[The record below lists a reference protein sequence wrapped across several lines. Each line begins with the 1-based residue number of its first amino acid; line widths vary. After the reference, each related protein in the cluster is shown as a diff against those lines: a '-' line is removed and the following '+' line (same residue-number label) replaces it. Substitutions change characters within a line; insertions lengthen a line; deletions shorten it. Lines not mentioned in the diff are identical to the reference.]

1 MLRGKN
7 GNGMTISLKF
17 ETVLDGIDYI
27 EKNFTVIDTINI
39 DQYVTSPIELYLRLQ
54 KNYKNEYSKNERIIL
69 VVTQDFYK
77 DNQPGIMLHSIQNM
91 LDDID
96 ISNFFMCVVTTN
108 SNIVDEYQNLQQNI
122 NITNKFFNFLICQ
135 GDFVRHV
142 ATTQTVFTK
151 YHSFE
156 KNFDHVSELTEKH
169 KNYLLNS
176 TTFCMAPW
184 VGVSVSTTGQVKA
197 CPISTT
203 VVGNCNSQ
211 SLKEIWNSSEMKLL
225 RTNMLSEQT
234 IPSCKN
240 CYNNQQLGI
249 KSLRNSYNKSFV
261 KRAYKVD
268 STASDGYLEDF
279 SLNFIDARVTN
290 LCNLVCRTCDS
301 QNSSSWHRPA
311 VALKLANNSDPVLLV
326 AGRSDSDLISQ
337 VIDHAEHLD
346 RIYFCGGEPMMIKQ
360 FYDLLEVLDSKSRHD
375 IELIY
380 NINLTRLSLKHQN
393 IFDLWKNFRNI
404 SIGASLDGEYERGEY
419 IRIGTNWNDVLINRQ
434 KILDQRPDI
443 DFYARSTV
451 SILNVLHLPDFH
463 KSWCEKG
470 LINPDQFDIG
480 ILFEP
485 VHFAIH
491 TAPDWLKDQIKNKY
505 QKHIEWLRPKDRLGR
520 ATNGFQSVLNQIET
534 PGNFDKDTF
543 WREINLLD
551 SMYKMKFDNVFP
563 ELKNLPR

>member
-1 MLRGKN
+1 MPISKFA
-7 GNGMTISLKF
+7 TI
-17 ETVLDGIDYI
+17 LDGINYI
-27 EKNFTVIDTINI
+27 EKNFTVVDTIYV
-39 DQYVTSPIELYLRLQ
+39 DQYIATPIDLYLRLQ
-54 KNYKNEYSKNERIIL
+54 KNYKNEYSANERIVL

-77 DNQPGIMLHSIQNM
+77 DHQPGIMLHSIQNM

-96 ISNFFMCVVTTN
+96 ISNFFVCFVTTN
-108 SNIVDEYQNLQQNI
+108 SDIQNEYETLQQTTNI
-122 NITNKFFNFLICQ
+122 INKFEDFFICQ
-135 GDFVRHV
+135 GSWSRHI
-142 ATTQTVFTK
+142 ATTQVVFTK
-151 YHSFE
+151 YHSFQ
-156 KNFDHVSELTEKH
+156 NYLDQVSKLTEKN
-169 KNYLLNS
+169 KNYLFNS

-184 VGVSVSTTGQVKA
+184 VGVSVSTNGQVKT

-203 VVGNCNSQ
+203 VIGNCNSQ
-211 SLKEIWNSSEMKLL
+211 PLHEIWNSTEMKSL
-225 RTNMLSEQT
+225 RADMLSEQT

-240 CYNNQQLGI
+240 CYNNEQLGI

-268 STASDGYLEDF
+268 STASDGYLDDF
-279 SLNFIDARVTN
+279 SLNFIDARFTN

-301 QNSSSWHRPA
+301 QNSSSWHRPS
-311 VALKLANNSDPVLLV
+311 VALKLTTKHTPALLV
-326 AGRSDSDLISQ
+326 AGRSDSDLIDQ
-337 VIDHAEHLD
+337 VIDHVEHLD

-434 KILDQRPDI
+434 QMIDQRPDI

-463 KSWCEKG
+463 KSWSEKG

-485 VHFAIH
+485 LHFAIH
-491 TAPDWLKDQIKNKY
+491 TAPDWLKDQIRNKY
-505 QKHIEWLRPKDRLGR
+505 QAHLEWLRPKDRLGR
-520 ATNGFQSVLNQIET
+520 ATNGFQSVLNRIET
-534 PGNFDKDTF
+534 PGNFDKDNF
-543 WREINLLD
+543 WKEIDLLD
-551 SMYKMKFDNVFP
+551 EMYKMKFHNVFP
-563 ELKNLPR
+563 ELKDLPR

>member
-1 MLRGKN
+1 MAKFA
-7 GNGMTISLKF
+7 TI
-17 ETVLDGIDYI
+17 LDGINYI
-27 EKNFTVIDTINI
+27 EKNFTVVDTIYV
-39 DQYVTSPIELYLRLQ
+39 DQYIATPIDLYLRLQ
-54 KNYKNEYSKNERIIL
+54 KNYKNEYSANERIVL

-77 DNQPGIMLHSIQNM
+77 DHQPGIMLHSIQNM

-96 ISNFFMCVVTTN
+96 ISNFFVCVVTTN
-108 SNIVDEYQNLQQNI
+108 SDIQNEYETLQQNT
-122 NITNKFFNFLICQ
+122 NIINKFENFFICQ
-135 GDFVRHV
+135 GAWSKHI
-142 ATTQTVFTK
+142 ATTQVVFTK
-151 YHSFE
+151 YHSFQ
-156 KNFDHVSELTEKH
+156 NYLDQVSKLTEKN
-169 KNYLLNS
+169 KNYLFNS

-184 VGVSVSTTGQVKA
+184 VGVSVSTNGQVKT
-197 CPISTT
+197 CPISST
-203 VVGNCNSQ
+203 VIGNCNSQ
-211 SLKEIWNSSEMKLL
+211 SLHEIWNSKEMKLL
-225 RTNMLSEQT
+225 RANMLSEQT

-240 CYNNQQLGI
+240 CYNNEQLGI

-261 KRAYKVD
+261 KRVYKID
-268 STASDGYLEDF
+268 STASDGYLDDF
-279 SLNFIDARVTN
+279 SLNFIDARFTN

-301 QNSSSWHRPA
+301 QNSSSWHRPS
-311 VALKLANNSDPVLLV
+311 VALKLTTKHTPALLV
-326 AGRSDSDLISQ
+326 AGRSDSDLIDQ
-337 VIDHAEHLD
+337 VIDHVEHLD

-434 KILDQRPDI
+434 QMIDQRPDI

-463 KSWCEKG
+463 KSWSEKG
-470 LINPDQFDIG
+470 LITPDQYDIG

-485 VHFAIH
+485 LHFAIH

-505 QKHIEWLRPKDRLGR
+505 KKHLEWLRPKDRLGR
-520 ATNGFQSVLNQIET
+520 ATNGFQSVLNRIET
-534 PGNFDKDTF
+534 PGNFDKDNF
-543 WREINLLD
+543 WREIDLLD
-551 SMYKMKFDNVFP
+551 NMYKMKFDDVFP
-563 ELKNLPR
+563 ELKELPR

>member
-1 MLRGKN
+1 MPISKFA
-7 GNGMTISLKF
+7 TI
-17 ETVLDGIDYI
+17 LDGINYI
-27 EKNFTVIDTINI
+27 EKNFTVVDTIYV
-39 DQYVTSPIELYLRLQ
+39 DQYIATPIDLYLRLQ
-54 KNYKNEYSKNERIIL
+54 KNYKNAYSANERIVL

-77 DNQPGIMLHSIQNM
+77 DHQPGIMLHSIQNM

-96 ISNFFMCVVTTN
+96 ISNFFVCFVTTN
-108 SNIVDEYQNLQQNI
+108 SDIQNEYETLQQTTNI
-122 NITNKFFNFLICQ
+122 INKFEDFFICQ
-135 GDFVRHV
+135 GSWSRHI
-142 ATTQTVFTK
+142 ATTQVVFTK
-151 YHSFE
+151 YHSFQ
-156 KNFDHVSELTEKH
+156 NYLDQVSKLTEKN
-169 KNYLLNS
+169 KNYLFNS

-184 VGVSVSTTGQVKA
+184 VGVSVSTNGQVKT

-211 SLKEIWNSSEMKLL
+211 SLHEIWNSTEMKSL
-225 RTNMLSEQT
+225 RADMLSEQT

-240 CYNNQQLGI
+240 CYNNEQLGI

-268 STASDGYLEDF
+268 STASDGYLDDF
-279 SLNFIDARVTN
+279 SLNFIDARFTN

-301 QNSSSWHRPA
+301 QNSSSWHRPS
-311 VALKLANNSDPVLLV
+311 VALKLTTKHTPALLV
-326 AGRSDSDLISQ
+326 AGCSDSDLIDQ
-337 VIDHAEHLD
+337 VIDHVEHLD

-434 KILDQRPDI
+434 QMIDQRPDI

-463 KSWCEKG
+463 KSWSEKG

-485 VHFAIH
+485 LHFAIH
-491 TAPDWLKDQIKNKY
+491 TAPDWLKDQIRNKY
-505 QKHIEWLRPKDRLGR
+505 QAHLEWLRPKDRLGR
-520 ATNGFQSVLNQIET
+520 ATNGFQSVLNRIET
-534 PGNFDKDTF
+534 PGNFDKDNF
-543 WREINLLD
+543 WKEIDLLD
-551 SMYKMKFDNVFP
+551 EMYKMKFHNVFP
-563 ELKNLPR
+563 ELKDLPR

>member
-1 MLRGKN
+1 MPISKFA
-7 GNGMTISLKF
+7 TI
-17 ETVLDGIDYI
+17 LDGINYI
-27 EKNFTVIDTINI
+27 EKNFTVVDTIYV
-39 DQYVTSPIELYLRLQ
+39 DQYIATPIDLYLRLQ
-54 KNYKNEYSKNERIIL
+54 KNYKNAYSANERIVL

-77 DNQPGIMLHSIQNM
+77 DHQPGIMLHSIQNM

-96 ISNFFMCVVTTN
+96 ISNFFVCFVTTN
-108 SNIVDEYQNLQQNI
+108 SDIQNEYETLQQTTNI
-122 NITNKFFNFLICQ
+122 INKFEDFFICQ
-135 GDFVRHV
+135 GSWSRHI
-142 ATTQTVFTK
+142 ATTQVVFTK
-151 YHSFE
+151 YHSFQ
-156 KNFDHVSELTEKH
+156 NYLDQVSKLTEKN
-169 KNYLLNS
+169 KNYLFNS

-184 VGVSVSTTGQVKA
+184 VGVSVSTNGQVKT

-211 SLKEIWNSSEMKLL
+211 SLHEIWNSTEMKSL
-225 RTNMLSEQT
+225 RADMLSEQT

-240 CYNNQQLGI
+240 CYNNEQLGI

-268 STASDGYLEDF
+268 STASDGYLDDF
-279 SLNFIDARVTN
+279 SLNFIDARFTN

-301 QNSSSWHRPA
+301 QNSSSWHRPS
-311 VALKLANNSDPVLLV
+311 VALKLTTKHTPALLV
-326 AGRSDSDLISQ
+326 AGRSDSDLIDQ
-337 VIDHAEHLD
+337 VIDHVEHLD

-434 KILDQRPDI
+434 QMIDQRPDI

-463 KSWCEKG
+463 KSWSEKG

-485 VHFAIH
+485 LHFAIH
-491 TAPDWLKDQIKNKY
+491 TAPDWLKDQIRNKY
-505 QKHIEWLRPKDRLGR
+505 QAHLEWLRPKDRLGR
-520 ATNGFQSVLNQIET
+520 ATNGFQSVLNRIET
-534 PGNFDKDTF
+534 PGNFDKDNF
-543 WREINLLD
+543 WKEIDLLD
-551 SMYKMKFDNVFP
+551 EMYKMKFHNVFP
-563 ELKNLPR
+563 ELKDLPR